1 MICEQNEL
9 ILMFQ
14 PRSLASACG
23 FLALSRLFWIPA
35 KTVPT
40 KTWLATNS
48 TSAFHSTSP
57 LSLLH
62 PHLKFL
68 AKYLYR
74 DNFVSKSS
82 ICAERDFRVDWLL
95 TLESTPKSRPS
106 ISTSGIHTHL
116 PVAFHSTE
124 PIRYLFIQR
133 NMAPPPN
140 ASLPL
145 TKRLEQLATT
155 LQ

>member
-1 MICEQNEL
+1 
-9 ILMFQ
+9 MFQ
-14 PRSLASACG
+14 PRSRASACG
-23 FLALSRLFWIPA
+23 LLSLFRRFWIPA
-35 KTVPT
+35 KTVLT
-40 KTWLATNS
+40 ETWLATNS
-48 TSAFHSTSP
+48 TSALHSTSP

-74 DNFVSKSS
+74 DNFVSRSS
-82 ICAERDFRVDWLL
+82 ICAESDFRVDCRL
-95 TLESTPKSRPS
+95 TLESTPQSRRL
-106 ISTSGIHTHL
+106 ISTLGIHTHL
-116 PVAFHSTE
+116 PIASHSTE

-133 NMAPPPN
+133 KMAPPPN